1 MCSCN
6 CSAKPPPAIKVVLM
20 GPDSYV
26 NAVLRCYVEQFSSKP
41 PDWKNYLKFYIVPLV
56 TNSGSASSGG
66 NNSYSGSGIGTG
78 GSNNTLSRYLA
89 SLDRYYN
96 VNFVSDSWREA
107 LDRPAE
113 KMLAATTNGNDAMGT
128 CSTPGVTTPSKID
141 VQEVIHRLG
150 RYLTSN
156 GCCVQVP
163 IAEAMITYREPK

>member
-1 MCSCN
+1 
-6 CSAKPPPAIKVVLM
+6 M

-26 NAVLRCYVEQFSSKP
+26 NSVLRCYVEQFSSKP
-41 PDWKNYLKFYIVPLV
+41 PDWKNHLKFYIVPLV
-56 TNSGSASSGG
+56 TNAMGGGSSSGG
-66 NNSYSGSGIGTG
+66 SNNNSGNGIGTG
-78 GSNNTLSRYLA
+78 GSNNTLARYLA

-113 KMLAATTNGNDAMGT
+113 KMLIATNGNNAME
-128 CSTPGVTTPSKID
+128 CMASTPVTTPSKID

-156 GCCVQVP
+156 GCTVQVP
-163 IAEAMITYREPK
+163 IAEAMITYREPKYVFFF